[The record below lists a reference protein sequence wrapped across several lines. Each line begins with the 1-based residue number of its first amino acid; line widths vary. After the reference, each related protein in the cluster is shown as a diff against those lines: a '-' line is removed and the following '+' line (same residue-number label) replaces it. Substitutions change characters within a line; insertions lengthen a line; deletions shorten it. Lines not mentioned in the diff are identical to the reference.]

1 MGLNI
6 LSLLYDLLIG
16 PLQLLFEFIFSVSY
30 DNIKDPGICIIIL
43 SIVMNFLALPLYS
56 RADKIQHQSKEK
68 EKEIAPMI
76 DHIKSCFKGDERIMI
91 LQTFY
96 RQNDY
101 HPLSTLK
108 SSVSLFLQI
117 PFFIAAYRMLSSL
130 ALLSG
135 KSLGPVSDLGAPDGL
150 IVIGA
155 VSINLL
161 PILMTAINLVS
172 SCVYL
177 KGHSL
182 KEKIQMFA
190 VAAIFLVLLYNSPAG
205 LVFYWTCNNIFSLL
219 KNILLPKREKKV
231 EKAPVR
237 DPMSTGIFVLSGI
250 YCSLFIGLLIPSNTV
265 SSSPSDFIDM
275 FFYTDPV
282 YYLGYSLALAFGTF
296 VIWTGVFYYLSS
308 VRVRKIMSMVMLCLS
323 ILFTI
328 DYSIIKADHGSLTSA
343 LRYTAA
349 DLDPARYLI
358 ESIILILIIVCGV
371 YLMQRYVRNYVR
383 YLCIAG
389 VIIVSVSGI
398 YNIHRIHEQLKGYT
412 YLSDQLDYAQIDLD
426 PDGNNVVVIMLD
438 RAVGYMVPYI
448 FGELDQLEEQF
459 DGFTYYPNTVSFGA
473 HTNFGSPAL
482 FGGYDYVPEM
492 MNERSDELLVDKHDE
507 ALKVLPVLFSEN
519 GYDVTVCDPSYAGYM
534 SIPDLS
540 IYDDYP
546 EIDTYIT
553 HGRFNPM
560 KEEMVLETG
569 EIYERN
575 LFCYSL
581 FRAAPLFLQG
591 LLYDNGFYN
600 YPDHLN
606 DLEYTAVMSS
616 DGQKMI
622 GYDTEFMDSFTV
634 LDQLPDITSTDI
646 SGRGSFTVLV
656 NYTSHALAILDEPSY
671 LPEYRVNNTDYNE
684 AHPDRF
690 VSDGEELLMSNYLQ
704 YAIYNTN
711 AAAYVQLGEWFDY
724 LREQGLYDNTRI
736 IIVSDHGYDLD
747 LLESRTDG
755 EFSSEYY
762 SPVLLVKDFDSHG
775 FTVSDEFMTNADTA
789 YLATRGLIEDPVNP
803 FTGNP
808 IDTAYKDDDE
818 VLVFASH
825 EYMINEN
832 NGNTYIPGPWYSVSG
847 DMRDI
852 DNWEYEGEW

>member
-1 MGLNI
+1 
-6 LSLLYDLLIG
+6 
-16 PLQLLFEFIFSVSY
+16 
-30 DNIKDPGICIIIL
+30 
-43 SIVMNFLALPLYS
+43 
-56 RADKIQHQSKEK
+56 
-68 EKEIAPMI
+68 
-76 DHIKSCFKGDERIMI
+76 
-91 LQTFY
+91 
-96 RQNDY
+96 
-101 HPLSTLK
+101 
-108 SSVSLFLQI
+108 
-117 PFFIAAYRMLSSL
+117 
-130 ALLSG
+130 
-135 KSLGPVSDLGAPDGL
+135 
-150 IVIGA
+150 
-155 VSINLL
+155 
-161 PILMTAINLVS
+161 
-172 SCVYL
+172 
-177 KGHSL
+177 
-182 KEKIQMFA
+182 
-190 VAAIFLVLLYNSPAG
+190 
-205 LVFYWTCNNIFSLL
+205 
-219 KNILLPKREKKV
+219 
-231 EKAPVR
+231 
-237 DPMSTGIFVLSGI
+237 
-250 YCSLFIGLLIPSNTV
+250 
-265 SSSPSDFIDM
+265 
-275 FFYTDPV
+275 
-282 YYLGYSLALAFGTF
+282 
-296 VIWTGVFYYLSS
+296 
-308 VRVRKIMSMVMLCLS
+308 
-323 ILFTI
+323 
-328 DYSIIKADHGSLTSA
+328 
-343 LRYTAA
+343 
-349 DLDPARYLI
+349 
-358 ESIILILIIVCGV
+358 
-371 YLMQRYVRNYVR
+371 
-383 YLCIAG
+383 
-389 VIIVSVSGI
+389 
-398 YNIHRIHEQLKGYT
+398 
-412 YLSDQLDYAQIDLD
+412 
-426 PDGNNVVVIMLD
+426 
-438 RAVGYMVPYI
+438 
-448 FGELDQLEEQF
+448 
-459 DGFTYYPNTVSFGA
+459 
-473 HTNFGSPAL
+473 
-482 FGGYDYVPEM
+482 
-492 MNERSDELLVDKHDE
+492 
-507 ALKVLPVLFSEN
+507 
-519 GYDVTVCDPSYAGYM
+519 
-534 SIPDLS
+534 
-540 IYDDYP
+540 
-546 EIDTYIT
+546 
-553 HGRFNPM
+553 M

>member
-1 MGLNI
+1 MNI

-43 SIVMNFLALPLYS
+43 SIVMNFLALPLYR
-56 RADKIQHQSKEK
+56 RADAMQKEEK
-68 EKEIAPMI
+68 EKEASLDKGIG
-76 DHIKSCFKGDERIMI
+76 HIRETFKGDERFLI
-91 LQTFY
+91 LQTYY

-101 HPLSTLK
+101 SPVHVLRGSI
-108 SSVSLFLQI
+108 SLFLQI
-117 PFFIAAYRMLSSL
+117 PFFMAAYRMLSSL
-130 ALLSG
+130 SLLSG
-135 KSLGPVSDLGAPDGL
+135 KSFGPITDLGAPDGL

-177 KGHSL
+177 KGSSL
-182 KEKIQMFA
+182 KEKIQLFA

-219 KNILLPKREKKV
+219 KNILLPKREKKT
-231 EKAPVR
+231 EKATVR
-237 DPMSTGIFVLSGI
+237 DPVSTGIFVLSGI

-282 YYLGYSLALAFGTF
+282 NYLSYSMALAFGTF
-296 VIWTGVFYYLSS
+296 IIWAGVFYYLSKG
-308 VRVRKIMSMVMLCLS
+308 RIRKIMSMVMPGLS
-323 ILFTI
+323 ILFTVN
-328 DYSIIKADHGSLTSA
+328 YSTIRADHGSLTKA

-349 DLDPARYLI
+349 DLDPTRYLL
-358 ESIILILIIVCGV
+358 ESICLILIIFGV
-371 YLMQRYVRNYVR
+371 IYALQKFAWKYVR

-398 YNIHRIHEQLKGYT
+398 YNIHRIHEGLKGYT
-412 YLSDQLDYAQIDLD
+412 YLSDQLEYAQIDLD
-426 PDGNNVVVIMLD
+426 PDGKNVVVIMLD

-448 FGELDQLEEQF
+448 FGELDQLEGQF

-473 HTNFGSPAL
+473 HTNTGAPAL

-492 MNERSDELLVDKHDE
+492 MDERSDELLVDKHDE
-507 ALKVLPVLFSEN
+507 ALKVLPALFAGN
-519 GYDVTVCDPSYAGYM
+519 GFDVTVCDPSYAGYM

-540 IYDDYP
+540 IYDDISG
-546 EIDTYIT
+546 IDTYIT

-560 KEEMVLETG
+560 KEEMVQETG

-575 LFCYSL
+575 FFCYSL

-634 LDQLPDITSTDI
+634 LDQLPDITSTDV
-646 SGRGSFTVLV
+646 SGSGSFTVLV
-656 NYTSHALAILDEPSY
+656 NYTTHALAVLDEPSY
-671 LPEYRVNNTDYNE
+671 LPEYRVNNTEYNE

-690 VSDGEELLMSNYLQ
+690 VSDGEELIMSNYLQ

-755 EFSSEYY
+755 EFSSEGF

-808 IDTAYKDDDE
+808 IDTAYKDDGE
-818 VLVFASH
+818 VMVFASH

-832 NGNTYIPGPWYSVSG
+832 NGSTYIPGPWYSVSG
-847 DMRDI
+847 DMRDM